1 MSSINF
7 GELLDAVQHHNVV
20 VGIANLD
27 ILIICQCLEC
37 YFFML
42 FHGAKIMIISC
53 FLCFICNKL
62 CLFWNLYVEL
72 IRNEVKMNMK
82 NGCFWINF
90 ATKIKHAV
98 MKKGIMM
105 LLSVLILGSCGQKQG
120 QDVKAPTRVKTHVVS
135 PGMVDNAQTYVG
147 MVEECEATAV
157 SFTSM
162 GVVKRMLVN
171 EGQAVSKGQL
181 IAEMDDTQ
189 ARNLLSGAE
198 AQMAQANDA
207 LERYKML
214 HDNGSLPEV
223 QWVEIQSKV
232 AQAKSQ
238 LEVAKKNLKDCRL
251 TAPVSGIVGKK
262 LIGTGET
269 ALPSQAVVSILD
281 ISTVKVKVAIPEAEI
296 GGINANTPTSI
307 SVEAINGSYQGGKI
321 EKGVQA
327 DALTHTYD
335 IRINVANGNRKLLPG
350 MVASV
355 RFVSDG
361 SQAVGGK
368 MIPVTAVQKK
378 SDGTLFVWTVD
389 KDSTAHRTTVT
400 IGQTQGNYISI
411 IDGLSIGDR
420 IATEGYQKLSE
431 NTKVVF

>member
-1 MSSINF
+1 MDNS
-7 GELLDAVQHHNVV
+7 
-20 VGIANLD
+20 
-27 ILIICQCLEC
+27 
-37 YFFML
+37 
-42 FHGAKIMIISC
+42 
-53 FLCFICNKL
+53 
-62 CLFWNLYVEL
+62 
-72 IRNEVKMNMK
+72 R
-82 NGCFWINF
+82 FWIKF
-90 ATKIKHAV
+90 AVKIKHVV
-98 MKKGIMM
+98 MKKVLLM
-105 LLSVLILGSCGQKQG
+105 LLAVILLVSCGEKQKQN
-120 QDVKAPTRVKTHVVS
+120 VKAPTRVKTQVVS

-147 MVEECEATAV
+147 IVEEREATAV
-157 SFTSM
+157 SFTGM

-198 AQMAQANDA
+198 AQMTQANDA
-207 LERYKML
+207 LARFKML

-238 LEVAKKNLKDCRL
+238 LEVAKKNLEDCRL
-251 TAPVSGIVGKK
+251 VAPVSGIVGRK
-262 LIGTGET
+262 LIGAGET

-281 ISTVKVKVAIPEAEI
+281 ISTVKVKVAVPEAEI
-296 GGINANTPTSI
+296 GGINANTPTSMT
-307 SVEAINGSYQGGKI
+307 VEAINGSYQGGRI

-335 IRINVANGNRKLLPG
+335 IRIHVANGDRKLLPG

-355 RFVSDG
+355 RFISDG
-361 SQAVGGK
+361 SQAIGSK

-378 SDGTLFVWTVD
+378 SDGSLFVWTVG
-389 KDSTAHRTTVT
+389 KDSTAHRATVT
-400 IGQTQGNYISI
+400 IGQTQGNYVSVIE
-411 IDGLSIGDR
+411 GLDIGDR

-431 NTKVVF
+431 GTKVIY

>member
-1 MSSINF
+1 MKK
-7 GELLDAVQHHNVV
+7 ELL
-20 VGIANLD
+20 
-27 ILIICQCLEC
+27 
-37 YFFML
+37 
-42 FHGAKIMIISC
+42 
-53 FLCFICNKL
+53 
-62 CLFWNLYVEL
+62 
-72 IRNEVKMNMK
+72 
-82 NGCFWINF
+82 
-90 ATKIKHAV
+90 
-98 MKKGIMM
+98 M
-105 LLSVLILGSCGQKQG
+105 LLSVILLGSSCQKQAAKSNG
-120 QDVKAPTRVKTHVVS
+120 GEKAPTRVKTQVVS

-147 MVEECEATAV
+147 IVEEREATAV
-157 SFTSM
+157 SFTGM

-198 AQMAQANDA
+198 AQMTQANDA

-238 LEVAKKNLKDCRL
+238 LEVAKKNLADCRL
-251 TAPVSGIVGKK
+251 VAPVGGIIGKR
-262 LIGTGET
+262 LIGAGET

-281 ISTVKVKVAIPEAEI
+281 ISAVKVKVAVPETEV
-296 GGINANTPTSI
+296 GGINARTPANI
-307 SVEAINGSYQGGKI
+307 QVEAISGSYHGGLI

-335 IRINVANGNRKLLPG
+335 IRINVANGDRKLLPG
-350 MVASV
+350 MVANV

-361 SQAVGGK
+361 SQSIGSK
-368 MIPVTAVQKK
+368 MVPVTAVQK
-378 SDGTLFVWTVD
+378 STVSTSRQAGGSLFVWTID
-389 KDSTAHRTTVT
+389 KVSTAHRTTVT
-400 IGQTQGNYISI
+400 IGQTQGNYVSV

-420 IATEGYQKLSE
+420 IVTEGYQKLSE
-431 NTKVVF
+431 GTKVIY